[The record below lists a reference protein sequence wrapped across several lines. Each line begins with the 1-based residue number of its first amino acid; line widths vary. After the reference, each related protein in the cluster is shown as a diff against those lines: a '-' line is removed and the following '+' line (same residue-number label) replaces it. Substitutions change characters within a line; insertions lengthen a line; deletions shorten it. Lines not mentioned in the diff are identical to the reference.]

1 MKAPTL
7 WNNKLGWEKRGCL
20 WNLMEGMLSNENVGF
35 RLKMD
40 ENSLEADEGSAVG
53 DGALWED
60 KNPDEQ
66 LQ

>member
-1 MKAPTL
+1 
-7 WNNKLGWEKRGCL
+7 
-20 WNLMEGMLSNENVGF
+20 MERDENVGF

-40 ENSLEADEGSAVG
+40 ENSLEADKGSAVG
-53 DGALWED
+53 DGALWEE

>member
-1 MKAPTL
+1 
-7 WNNKLGWEKRGCL
+7 
-20 WNLMEGMLSNENVGF
+20 MEGMLSNENVGF